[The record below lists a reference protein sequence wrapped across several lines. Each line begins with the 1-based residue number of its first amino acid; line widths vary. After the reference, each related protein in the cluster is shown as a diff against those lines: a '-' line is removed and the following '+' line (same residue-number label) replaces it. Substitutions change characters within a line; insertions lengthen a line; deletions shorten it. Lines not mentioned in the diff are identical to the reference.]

1 VTALPV
7 VAVAAIVLGAGLLC
21 QVVAE
26 ALRVPPMLLLLGA
39 GLVLGPSG
47 ASVISIPLDSPGAKL
62 VLGLGVGFILFHGG
76 LELSVRVLH
85 RVAGGLVLLAV
96 PGVIATAA
104 IVGAVAA
111 AVFHLPLLTGLLIG
125 AVLAPTDPAILIP
138 LFERLRVRP
147 KVAQTV
153 IAESA
158 LNDPT
163 AAVLALVLAGGV
175 VGGGASLDGALGRF
189 LEELAISSAAG
200 CVAGVLLAWALSRRS
215 TLGESA
221 ALVAMAGVAAVVSG
235 TDAIGGSGYL
245 GAFLAGLVVGNMD
258 QLGLAMHGEHEQE
271 LRSFV
276 GTIAQLVV
284 LTVFVVLGANL
295 PLRVVSSHAAG
306 AVAVVATLVF
316 VARPL
321 VVAAALA
328 LDRRGRWTAREVVF
342 VAATRETGVMA
353 TALGALLVSLRV
365 PGADVVLACVT
376 VAVLVTVGGQATLK
390 PWLARRLALTEA
402 GGDPEYEEAAAIQ
415 TPAVSSAADPRA
427 TLLQA
432 TSWR

>member
-1 VTALPV
+1 LPV
-7 VAVAAIVLGAGLLC
+7 IAIAAVVLGAGLLC
-21 QVVAE
+21 QVVAG
-26 ALRVPPMLLLLGA
+26 ASRVPLMLLLLGA
-39 GLVLGPSG
+39 GLLLGPSG
-47 ASVISIPLDSPGAKL
+47 ASVITAPLDSAGAKL

-85 RVAGGLVLLAV
+85 RVAVGLVLLAV

-104 IVGAVAA
+104 IVGVVAA
-111 AVFHLPLLTGLLIG
+111 AVFHLPLGIGLLVG

-138 LFERLRVRP
+138 LFERLNVRP

-163 AAVLALVLAGGV
+163 AAVLVLSLAAGV
-175 VGGGASLDGALGRF
+175 AGGGASIDGTLWRF
-189 LEELAISSAAG
+189 LEELAISTAVGCAAG
-200 CVAGVLLAWALSRRS
+200 MLLAWALSRHS
-215 TLGESA
+215 SMGESA
-221 ALVAMAGVAAVVSG
+221 ALVAIGAVAAVMSG

-258 QLGLAMHGEHEQE
+258 TLGLAMHGDHERE

-276 GTIAQLVV
+276 ATVAQLVV
-284 LTVFVVLGANL
+284 LAVFVILGANL
-295 PLRVVSSHAAG
+295 PLDAVSAHAAG
-306 AVAVVATLVF
+306 ALVVVATLIF

-328 LDRRGRWTAREVVF
+328 LDRPGRWDAREVAF

-353 TALGALLVSLRV
+353 TALGALLVSLHV
-365 PGADVVLACVT
+365 AHTDVVLACVA

-390 PWLARRLALTEA
+390 PWLARRLELTDD
-402 GGDPEYEEAAAIQ
+402 GDDLRYEPEAAIQ
-415 TPAVSSAADPRA
+415 TPAASAATEQRLS
-427 TLLQA
+427 LLQA
-432 TSWR
+432 TTWR